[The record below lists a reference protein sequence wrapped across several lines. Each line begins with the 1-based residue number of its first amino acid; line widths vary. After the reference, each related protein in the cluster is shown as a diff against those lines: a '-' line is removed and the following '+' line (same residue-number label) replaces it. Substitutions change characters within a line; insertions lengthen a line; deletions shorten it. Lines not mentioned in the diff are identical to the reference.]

1 MPGDGHKIKP
11 CGVPISHGF
20 LVFHRQPCFRKMRKV
35 QLPFMWPFKRRS
47 LDTAEKPPP
56 EPTGQERLLTA
67 FLETERLR
75 LEKSA
80 ELEARKHDAEMKRYE
95 LELRELERIGEEKR
109 KQQVFNER
117 VREQR
122 RENLAKGREVNR
134 QKKAAAAAG
143 AKAPTYGCEECQ
155 AITEGRSPAHASD
168 LIRHATEKHTERF
181 MTN

>member
-1 MPGDGHKIKP
+1 MGNI
-11 CGVPISHGF
+11 
-20 LVFHRQPCFRKMRKV
+20 
-35 QLPFMWPFKRRS
+35 QLPLVWPFK
-47 LDTAEKPPP
+47 KPPKVDVTP
-56 EPTGQERLLTA
+56 QPPPPSAQDQLLAA
-67 FLETERLR
+67 FLETERIR

-109 KQQVFNER
+109 KQQIFNER

-122 RENLAKGREVNR
+122 RENLAKGREIMR
-134 QKKAAAAAG
+134 QKKAAAAGG
-143 AKAPTYGCEECQ
+143 AKSPAYGCEECQ
-155 AITEGRSPAHASD
+155 AIAEGRAPAHASD